1 MPYSAE
7 GQGCCRIRGAM
18 PFLHFS
24 GKRKNGE
31 VAEKDKK
38 TLDVLGFFV

>member
-1 MPYSAE
+1 MPLFGGRAGLLPDTGRDALS
-7 GQGCCRIRGAM
+7 
-18 PFLHFS
+18 PFFR
-24 GKRKNGE
+24 KEKNGE

>member
-1 MPYSAE
+1 MPLFGGRA
-7 GQGCCRIRGAM
+7 GLLPDTGAM
-18 PFLHFS
+18 PFSIFS